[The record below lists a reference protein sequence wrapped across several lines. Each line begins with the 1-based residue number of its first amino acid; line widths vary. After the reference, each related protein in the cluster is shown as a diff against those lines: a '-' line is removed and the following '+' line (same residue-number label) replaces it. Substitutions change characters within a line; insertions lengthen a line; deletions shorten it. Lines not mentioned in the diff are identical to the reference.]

1 MSLSVEQFQQF
12 LSQENAFIIDTRD
25 ESTFIDGFIPS
36 SIHFKPEII
45 HQAAALG
52 LLSFEHPLL
61 FIGENG
67 NEKIAI
73 SYFEKL
79 GFANIKG
86 WLDGGFDAWRN
97 ADKRYDL
104 IIEVQVDEL
113 AMDIPF
119 DEFLMILDI
128 RTEDQYNQGH
138 IKNSIHLPLLEFSD
152 PGSMSELDEHF
163 NIYILSQEG
172 ETNTLAASILKKQGI
187 HNIRVIQEGWQ
198 SILSMKD
205 KFNIEQTKK
214 NKETADPDE
223 F

>member
-1 MSLSVEQFQQF
+1 MSLSVEQFQQY
-12 LSQENAFIIDTRD
+12 LTQENAFIIDTRD
-25 ESTFIDGFIPS
+25 ESAFLNGFIPS
-36 SIHFKPEII
+36 SVHFKPEII

-52 LLSFEHPLL
+52 LLSFEQPLL
-61 FIGENG
+61 FVGENE

-79 GFANIKG
+79 GFTNIKG
-86 WLDGGFDAWRN
+86 WLEGGFDAWTN
-97 ADKRYDL
+97 ANKRYDL
-104 IIEVQVDEL
+104 IIEVEVDEL

-119 DEFLMILDI
+119 DEFLMVLDI
-128 RTEDQYNQGH
+128 RTEEQYNQGH
-138 IKNSIHLPLLEFSD
+138 IKNAIHIPLLDFSD

-187 HNIRVIQEGWQ
+187 HNIRVVKEGWD
-198 SILSMKD
+198 SVLSLKD
-205 KFNIEQTKK
+205 KFTIEQTKK
-214 NKETADPDE
+214 NKDTEESSD

>member
-1 MSLSVEQFQQF
+1 MALSLEQFQQI
-12 LSQENAFIIDTRD
+12 LTQQNAFIIDTRD
-25 ESTFIDGFIPS
+25 ESAFIDGFIPS

-52 LLSFEHPLL
+52 LLSFEDPLL
-61 FIGENG
+61 FIGEND

-86 WLDGGFDAWRN
+86 SLEGGFNAWRD

-104 IIEVQVDEL
+104 IIEVEVDEL

-119 DEFLMILDI
+119 DEYLMILDI
-128 RTEDQYNQGH
+128 RTEEEYNQGH

-172 ETNTLAASILKKQGI
+172 ETNTLAASILKK
-187 HNIRVIQEGWQ
+187 
-198 SILSMKD
+198 
-205 KFNIEQTKK
+205 
-214 NKETADPDE
+214 
-223 F
+223 

>member
-1 MSLSVEQFQQF
+1 MVLSLAEFQHII
-12 LSQENAFIIDTRD
+12 QEDNVLIIDTRD
-25 ESTFIDGFIPS
+25 ELTFLEGYITG
-36 SIHFKPEII
+36 SIHFKPSII
-45 HQAAALG
+45 QEAAALG
-52 LLSFEHPLL
+52 LFKFDQPLL
-61 FIGENG
+61 FVGDDDH
-67 NEKIAI
+67 EKIAI
-73 SYFEKL
+73 AYFEKL

-104 IIEVQVDEL
+104 IIEVEVDEL

-119 DEFLMILDI
+119 DEYLMILDI

-187 HNIRVIQEGWQ
+187 HNIRVIQQGWQ
-198 SILSMKD
+198 SILSLKD
-205 KFNIEQTKK
+205 KFSIEQTKK
-214 NKETADPDE
+214 NKETEDSIE

>member
-1 MSLSVEQFQQF
+1 MALSVEQFQQF

-25 ESTFIDGFIPS
+25 EHSFIDGFIPS

-45 HQAAALG
+45 HEAAALG
-52 LLSFEHPLL
+52 LLSFEDPLL

-86 WLDGGFDAWRN
+86 GLEGGFETWRN
-97 ADKRYDL
+97 AGKRFDL
-104 IIEVQVDEL
+104 IIEVEVDEL

-119 DEFLMILDI
+119 DEFLMILDT
-128 RTEDQYNQGH
+128 RSEELYNQGH
-138 IKNSIHLPLLEFSD
+138 LKNSIHLPLLLFSD

-187 HNIRVIQEGWQ
+187 HNIRVIKQGWQ
-198 SILSMKD
+198 SILSLKD

-214 NKETADPDE
+214 NNETEDSNE

>member
-1 MSLSVEQFQQF
+1 MLLSVEQLQEF
-12 LSQENAFIIDTRD
+12 LTQENAFIIDTRD
-25 ESTFIDGFIPS
+25 EASFIDGFIPS

-61 FIGENG
+61 FIGEND

-79 GFANIKG
+79 GFTNIKG
-86 WLDGGFDAWRN
+86 CLEGGFNAWRN

-104 IIEVQVDEL
+104 IIEVEVDEL
-113 AMDIPF
+113 AMDLPY

-128 RTEDQYNQGH
+128 RTEDEYNQGH
-138 IKNSIHLPLLEFSD
+138 IKNSIHLPLLDFSD

-187 HNIRVIQEGWQ
+187 HNIRVIKEGWQ
-198 SILSMKD
+198 SVLMLKD

-214 NKETADPDE
+214 NKEAEDSNE

>member
-1 MSLSVEQFQQF
+1 MSLSVAQFQQY
-12 LSQENAFIIDTRD
+12 LTQENAFIIDTRD
-25 ESTFIDGFIPS
+25 ESSFKDGFIPS

-52 LLSFEHPLL
+52 ILSFEDPLL
-61 FIGENG
+61 FIGEND

-73 SYFEKL
+73 TYFEKL

-86 WLDGGFDAWRN
+86 WLEGGFEAWTN
-97 ADKRYDL
+97 ANQRYDL
-104 IIEVQVDEL
+104 IIEVEVDEL

-119 DEFLMILDI
+119 DEFLMVLDI
-128 RTEDQYNQGH
+128 RTEEQYDQGH
-138 IKNSIHLPLLEFSD
+138 IKNAIHIPLLDFSD

-187 HNIRVIQEGWQ
+187 HNIRVVKEGWQ
-198 SILSMKD
+198 AILSLKD

-214 NKETADPDE
+214 NKEQEGSSD

>member
-1 MSLSVEQFQQF
+1 MSLTVEQFQQC
-12 LSQENAFIIDTRD
+12 LTQENAFIIDTRD
-25 ESTFIDGFIPS
+25 ESSFLDGFIPS

-52 LLSFEHPLL
+52 LLTFDNPLL
-61 FIGENG
+61 FVGENDK
-67 NEKIAI
+67 EKIAI
-73 SYFEKL
+73 TYFEKL
-79 GFANIKG
+79 GFVNIKG
-86 WLDGGFDAWRN
+86 WLEGGFDAWRN
-97 ADKRYDL
+97 ADKRHDL
-104 IIEVQVDEL
+104 IIELEVDEL

-128 RTEDQYNQGH
+128 RTDDQYHQGH
-138 IKNSIHLPLLEFSD
+138 IKNSIHLPLLELSD

-163 NIYILSQEG
+163 NIYILSQDG

-187 HNIRVIQEGWQ
+187 HNIRVIKQGWE
-198 SILSMKD
+198 SVLSLKD

-214 NKETADPDE
+214 NKKVEDSNE

>member
-25 ESTFIDGFIPS
+25 ESSFIDGFIPS

-138 IKNSIHLPLLEFSD
+138 IKNTIHLPLLEFSD

-198 SILSMKD
+198 SILSLKD